1 MAHYGPRMTRRSIL
15 GASAGLGAAA
25 VLPRAISGAPR
36 SSGARLR
43 SLRQEDVG
51 TTSFLNWEAME
62 GTPTEAAILA
72 YQEETGRTVEIIPT
86 PGTGT
91 DYETKV
97 RTMLAGGGVP
107 DVIRT
112 NDDFVRFYSSKE
124 QFTDLAPLIERDGI
138 NPADYYEPIWNFTA
152 QPDGTY
158 TAMSLGSQP
167 RLIYYNVDMFEEAGV
182 ALPPTDWVSEG
193 WTWDDF
199 VATAQQLTVEGER
212 WGALVYDDT
221 GCEQTFAVNNGLA
234 EGIYSEDGKT
244 FLLAEPQGIE
254 AIQWLADLT
263 LVHGVQPERG
273 LVRETNT
280 GNNLF
285 LQGKVGMIFRTQ
297 GTMAYFRNNDIGFR
311 FDVAPPPAKVDQ
323 KTEGSLICYAIP
335 TSAENPE
342 GGWELLKF
350 LSGPSGAQIF
360 ADRGDFIPA
369 HKGAAATI
377 EAEAGVSPA
386 NLGLFATALEHQ
398 TNVHFTEYT
407 EDARNTYR
415 PQLDL
420 VWTGEST
427 AEEVLTGVRDEV
439 EDILSGA
446 F

>member
-1 MAHYGPRMTRRSIL
+1 MMTHGPRLTRRRLL
-15 GASAGLGAAA
+15 GTSAGLGAAA
-25 VLPRAISGAPR
+25 ILPGAAAGSPRAIRPGLLA
-36 SSGARLR
+36 
-43 SLRQEDVG
+43 LRQDDPG
-51 TTSFLNWEAME
+51 PTTFMNWEATE
-62 GTPTEAAILA
+62 GTPTEAAVLA
-72 YQEETGRTVEIIPT
+72 YQEATGRTVEIIPT

-97 RTMLAGGGVP
+97 RTMLAGGGAP

-124 QFTDLAPLIERDGI
+124 QFTDLTPYIERDGI
-138 NPADYYEPIWNFTA
+138 NPADYFEPVWNFTV
-152 QPDGTY
+152 QPNGAY
-158 TAMSLGSQP
+158 TAVSLGNQP
-167 RLIYYNVDMFEEAGV
+167 RLIYYNVDLFEAAGV
-182 ALPPTDWVSEG
+182 PLPPKDWTADG

-199 VATAQQLTVEGER
+199 LATAQQLTIPGEQ

-221 GCEQTFAVNNGLA
+221 GCEQTFAVNNGQTD
-234 EGIYSEDGKT
+234 GIYSADGLT
-244 FLLAEPQGIE
+244 FTLAEPQGVE

-297 GTMAYFRNNDIGFR
+297 GTMAYFRNNDISFR
-311 FDVAPPPAKVDQ
+311 FDVAPVPAKVDQ
-323 KTEGSLICYAIP
+323 KVEGSLICYAIP
-335 TSAENPE
+335 TIAENPE

-350 LSGPSGAQIF
+350 LMGPEGAQVF
-360 ADRGDFIPA
+360 ADRGDFIPGNKA
-369 HKGAAATI
+369 AAATI
-377 EAEAGVSPA
+377 EPEPGVSPE
-386 NLGLFATALEHQ
+386 NLGLFATAMNYHVSV
-398 TNVHFTEYT
+398 NFTEYT

-427 AEEVLTGVRDEV
+427 AEEVLTGVRAEV
-439 EDILSGA
+439 EEILSGA